1 MTGEDL
7 IMDLRIEQGPG
18 RDTQVQPPAGVWF
31 SYFGLDTEELPNLQL
46 VNRNQQNPEP
56 EIRPVVE
63 HGTPN
68 WTVEVAGA
76 AVEKP
81 AIIRLHRTGEN
92 SYDYWVYRPQEP
104 EYAHCDWILNT
115 FDNPQHHRGRRWFIL

>member
-18 RDTQVQPPAGVWF
+18 RDTQVQPPAGAWF
-31 SYFGLDTEELPNLQL
+31 SYFDLDPEELPNLQL
-46 VNRNQQNPEP
+46 VNRRQQNPEP

-68 WTVEVAGA
+68 WTVEIAGA

-81 AIIRLHRTGEN
+81 AIIRLHRTGQN

-115 FDNPQHHRGRRWFIL
+115 FENSQHHRGRRWFIL